1 MLNSAKL
8 DRRQRVP
15 EISFTNGNVTAS
27 RPSRNAVMSRV
38 NPARRRR
45 SRWQV
50 SSRSGTEARSV
61 RPCSPM
67 TPQRWLMMK
76 TTRSAMQVGIGATRV
91 TKPTYNTIVGYGKLI
106 LYQRSINRGRTAE
119 RADAAASGG
128 PGIPNCGG
136 GVGLRGRRSVRV

>member
-1 MLNSAKL
+1 MLNSAKP

-15 EISFTNGNVTAS
+15 EISFTHGNVTAS

-50 SSRSGTEARSV
+50 GSRSGTAALSV

-67 TPQRWLMMK
+67 TPQRWLLMK
-76 TTRSAMQVGIGATRV
+76 TTPSAMQVGIGATRV
-91 TKPTYNTIVGYGKLI
+91 TKPTYNTILGYGKWI
-106 LYQRSINRGRTAE
+106 FVHSAIKAGQERGKP
-119 RADAAASGG
+119 ADAAAFGG
-128 PGIPNCGG
+128 T
-136 GVGLRGRRSVRV
+136 RRSGLGR